1 MQKGKIH
8 AFIGIQPNLI
18 CKQKKENKDLSQ
30 SAGGERERERER
42 ERESTWTSEQNTE
55 ARGRQAGGAA
65 VLEER
70 DSDARSV
77 GTSIVGHIHLEHL
90 RPPPSGKTRF
100 HADICDSHEA
110 GQR

>member
-18 CKQKKENKDLSQ
+18 CKQKKGENKDLSQ
-30 SAGGERERERER
+30 SAGEK
-42 ERESTWTSEQNTE
+42 ERESTWTGEQNTE

-70 DSDARSV
+70 DSDGRSV

>member
-18 CKQKKENKDLSQ
+18 YKQKKGENKDLSQ
-30 SAGGERERERER
+30 SAGGEREGGREGGRERE
-42 ERESTWTSEQNTE
+42 NTE
-55 ARGRQAGGAA
+55 ARGRQAGGVA
-65 VLEER
+65 VLE
-70 DSDARSV
+70 DARSV

-90 RPPPSGKTRF
+90 RPPPLGKTRF

>member
-18 CKQKKENKDLSQ
+18 CKQKKGENKDLSQ
-30 SAGGERERERER
+30 SAGGR

-70 DSDARSV
+70 DSDGRSV

-90 RPPPSGKTRF
+90 IPPPSGKTRF

>member
-18 CKQKKENKDLSQ
+18 CKQKKKERIKICLSPL
-30 SAGGERERERER
+30 GR

-65 VLEER
+65 MLEER

>member
-18 CKQKKENKDLSQ
+18 CKQKKGENKDLSQ
-30 SAGGERERERER
+30 SAGGERERE
-42 ERESTWTSEQNTE
+42 STWTGEQNTE
-55 ARGRQAGGAA
+55 AKGCQAGGAA

>member
-1 MQKGKIH
+1 MQTK
-8 AFIGIQPNLI
+8 
-18 CKQKKENKDLSQ
+18 KKERIKICLSLLGRARE
-30 SAGGERERERER
+30 SEREGERERARDRER
-42 ERESTWTSEQNTE
+42 TWTGEQNTE